1 MDIDELLKIKE
12 FNNITD
18 PEKQV
23 TEKQAKYPNEITTH
37 LDKYAI
43 VNAEEKTGDA
53 SVDPK
58 K

>member
-1 MDIDELLKIKE
+1 MGVDQLLKRKE
-12 FNNITD
+12 FNDIIY
-18 PEKQV
+18 PEEQV
-23 TEKQAKYPNEITTH
+23 TEKQAKYPNETTTH